1 MHPGPAHGLA
11 IHGQPPQAHG
21 RGGHGRHVRNG
32 GRGRRF
38 GRGRRREGLAELRQ
52 LLFERGEVIVPEG
65 SAHSRLAG
73 DLVAGGLQAGDQLL
87 RM

>member
-1 MHPGPAHGLA
+1 
-11 IHGQPPQAHG
+11 
-21 RGGHGRHVRNG
+21 V
-32 GRGRRF
+32 
-38 GRGRRREGLAELRQ
+38 LAELRQ
-52 LLFERGEVIVPEG
+52 LLFERGEVNVPEG